1 MDFNILNWFKDFE
14 NPLTFKTGETIFT
27 EGTPGTVMFVVLDG
41 KIDIQ
46 TGGNSLDVAGVGDI
60 IGEMALIDASSR
72 SATAIALEDCKLAPV
87 DERQF
92 LYMVEHTPY
101 FSLYVMKVLVERLR
115 RMDTVS

>member
-1 MDFNILNWFKDFE
+1 MEIHILSWVKDFD
-14 NPLTFKTGETIFT
+14 NPQTFKTGETIFT
-27 EGTPGTVMFVVLDG
+27 EGTPGTQMFVVLEG
-41 KIDIQ
+41 KVDIQ

-72 SATAIALEDCKLAPV
+72 SATAIALEDCKLVPV
-87 DERQF
+87 DEKQF

-115 RMDTVS
+115 RKDATS